1 MPGLYAI
8 EVDYSF
14 VQFIVGAEMAEWLE
28 FEVRLDSGGAYRMKV
43 HRQTSVG
50 DLKDTLHL
58 SHDVPEPKTQQLYQK
73 GVRFHSSDLSY
84 SVAPSQK
91 RNQSNR

>member
-1 MPGLYAI
+1 
-8 EVDYSF
+8 
-14 VQFIVGAEMAEWLE
+14 MAEWLE

-73 GVRFHSSDLSY
+73 GKLLENDEEIGSFLDASHPVLQLKAR
-84 SVAPSQK
+84 
-91 RNQSNR
+91 